1 MIEKKYMKKN
11 MFIFSLIIILEC
23 QDNVHVSIEFL
34 ENILKNDENISK
46 IFKFEVFCLVG
57 LYLII

>member
-1 MIEKKYMKKN
+1 MKKN